1 MEVELGV
8 NLADTFTKKHR
19 SNHNRLESRSLAAW
33 GGSVNAFDPEG
44 DSTGLLPAGYW
55 RNGDRQ
61 SSWELGLDDVA
72 QESLRKALL
81 EDPDASLLA
90 IDDGILLDL
99 EDPDALRKTAM
110 VEFLYAFEKFRI
122 VYA

>member
-8 NLADTFTKKHR
+8 NLADAFTKKHR
-19 SNHNRLESRSLAAW
+19 NNHSRLESRSLAAW
-33 GGSVNAFDPEG
+33 GGSVNAFGPEG

-61 SSWELGLDDVA
+61 TSWELGLDDVA

-81 EDPDASLLA
+81 EDPNASLLA